1 MKNQTREESETC
13 LEICLGQRICREV
26 AIPKLEN
33 TRNWPAICK
42 CVLPL
47 PRTGTFLSGRWLFNF
62 FLTFESKVRLPQAH
76 RLLEDSPVSFCQ
88 MGFPSKQ
95 NHVVVCCSVALLC
108 WEWRLHSWS
117 ARDSGAKSL
126 IYSAGT
132 AGHLSCNKNKM
143 SLWPRACNLL
153 LNPHFKESYYTRVR
167 LNQTKLQCLR
177 TVAHFQILLYLT
189 TSPLETQLGAEQND
203 PMII

>member
-1 MKNQTREESETC
+1 MWETGQQSENVFC
-13 LEICLGQRICREV
+13 LSLGQGPFYQV
-26 AIPKLEN
+26 DD
-33 TRNWPAICK
+33 
-42 CVLPL
+42 
-47 PRTGTFLSGRWLFNF
+47 
-62 FLTFESKVRLPQAH
+62 FLTFSLPWEQSQASSGSQAPWRLTCV
-76 RLLEDSPVSFCQ
+76 LLSN
-88 MGFPSKQ
+88 GFPKQ
-95 NHVVVCCSVALLC
+95 TEPCCCLLLSRSLC

-189 TSPLETQLGAEQND
+189 TSPSEPSWEQNKT
-203 PMII
+203 IQW

>member
-1 MKNQTREESETC
+1 MWETGQQSENVFC
-13 LEICLGQRICREV
+13 LSLGQGPFYQV
-26 AIPKLEN
+26 DD
-33 TRNWPAICK
+33 
-42 CVLPL
+42 
-47 PRTGTFLSGRWLFNF
+47 
-62 FLTFESKVRLPQAH
+62 FLTFSLPWEQSQASSGSQAPWRLTCV
-76 RLLEDSPVSFCQ
+76 LLSN
-88 MGFPSKQ
+88 GFPKQ
-95 NHVVVCCSVALLC
+95 TEPCCCLLLSRSLC

-189 TSPLETQLGAEQND
+189 TSPSETQLGAEQND